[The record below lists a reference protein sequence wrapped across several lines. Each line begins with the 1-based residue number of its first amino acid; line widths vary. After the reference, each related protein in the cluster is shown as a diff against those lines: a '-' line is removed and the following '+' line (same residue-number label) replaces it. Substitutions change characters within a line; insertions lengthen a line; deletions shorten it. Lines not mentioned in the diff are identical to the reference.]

1 MMTSQTQ
8 KPDKSDENVTTE
20 ISEKTFWGK
29 VKKSTTSAGYEAI
42 HNALILYYTAR
53 AKETPLW
60 CKTVIVGAL
69 GYFISLVDA
78 IPDLTPILGYTDDIS
93 VMIAAVAALAT
104 HITPEIRDEA
114 KEKADTLFKK

>member
-1 MMTSQTQ
+1 MNSKQTESPSSNQ
-8 KPDKSDENVTTE
+8 EVTEVPEKS
-20 ISEKTFWGK
+20 FWRK
-29 VKKSTTSAGYEAI
+29 IKNSATSAGYEAI

-69 GYFISLVDA
+69 GYFISLIDA

-104 HITPEIRDEA
+104 HITPEIRNKA
-114 KEKADTLFKK
+114 KEKADKLFKND

>member
-1 MMTSQTQ
+1 MNQTQ
-8 KPDKSDENVTTE
+8 ESNPKDTQPSSE
-20 ISEKTFWGK
+20 ISEKSFWGK
-29 VKKSTTSAGYEAI
+29 VKNSASSAGYEAI

-69 GYFISLVDA
+69 GYFISLIDA
-78 IPDLTPILGYTDDIS
+78 IPDLTPIFGYTDDIS

-104 HITPEIRDEA
+104 HITPEIKGKA
-114 KEKADTLFKK
+114 KEKADKLFKKEQ

>member
-1 MMTSQTQ
+1 MNKIQ
-8 KPDKSDENVTTE
+8 KQYKLGEPVATE
-20 ISEKTFWGK
+20 IPEKSFWSK
-29 VKKSTTSAGYEAI
+29 VRNNASSAGYEAI

-53 AKETPLW
+53 AKETPIW
-60 CKTVIVGAL
+60 CKTVIIGAL

-104 HITPEIRDEA
+104 HITPEIRDKA
-114 KEKADTLFKK
+114 KEKADKLLKK

>member
-1 MMTSQTQ
+1 MNSKKTESPSSKQAATEV
-8 KPDKSDENVTTE
+8 PEKS
-20 ISEKTFWGK
+20 FWSK
-29 VKKSTTSAGYEAI
+29 IKNSASSAGYEAI

-69 GYFISLVDA
+69 GYFISLIDA

-104 HITPEIRDEA
+104 HITPEIRNKA
-114 KEKADTLFKK
+114 KEKADKLFKNN

>member
-1 MMTSQTQ
+1 MNTIKKQ
-8 KPDKSDENVTTE
+8 VTTDKQTTTE
-20 ISEKTFWGK
+20 VPEKSFWSK
-29 VKKSTTSAGYEAI
+29 VKNSTSSAGYEAI

-69 GYFISLVDA
+69 GYFISLIDA

-104 HITPEIRDEA
+104 HITPEIRDKA
-114 KEKADTLFKK
+114 KEKADKLFKK